1 MKLASTKTCTACMA
15 CVDICHQ
22 GALSH
27 LLDRDG
33 FYQIAADDNK
43 CIECGL
49 CGKVCPVLKPL
60 FAERNRVELSMPYAV
75 WCSDDVLRKQSASG
89 GAFAAIA
96 KAFLEKGAVVY
107 GAAIDGFEIHHQRI
121 DRLEDLPKIL
131 GSKYQHSRMDGVYQQ
146 VGKDLRDGKTVLF
159 SGLSCQVAGVL
170 SYIPQRLQTNLYTI
184 DTICGGLST
193 MLPMRRLEE
202 SGEYSGIHSFRN
214 KDTGWKSRGYKYA
227 LKMYKKD
234 GGITDLG
241 KDNMVIQCF
250 CHKETKRMSCYD
262 CRFNGFR
269 RESDATIGDFWG
281 DNRFKEQHKNG
292 LSVLIVHSDRLK
304 NIIDQSLLH
313 TEPITW
319 AELVEA
325 NPNVYWSHHPYLMK
339 SLTRKRIF
347 KKLREGDDTSAKT
360 LLYNSFLKRV
370 EAFIFQRRNESERK
384 QYLNHIIKE

>member
-1 MKLASTKTCTACMA
+1 
-15 CVDICHQ
+15 
-22 GALSH
+22 
-27 LLDRDG
+27 
-33 FYQIAADDNK
+33 
-43 CIECGL
+43 
-49 CGKVCPVLKPL
+49 
-60 FAERNRVELSMPYAV
+60 
-75 WCSDDVLRKQSASG
+75 
-89 GAFAAIA
+89 
-96 KAFLEKGAVVY
+96 
-107 GAAIDGFEIHHQRI
+107 
-121 DRLEDLPKIL
+121 
-131 GSKYQHSRMDGVYQQ
+131 
-146 VGKDLRDGKTVLF
+146 
-159 SGLSCQVAGVL
+159 
-170 SYIPQRLQTNLYTI
+170 
-184 DTICGGLST
+184 
-193 MLPMRRLEE
+193 
-202 SGEYSGIHSFRN
+202 
-214 KDTGWKSRGYKYA
+214 
-227 LKMYKKD
+227 
-234 GGITDLG
+234 
-241 KDNMVIQCF
+241 
-250 CHKETKRMSCYD
+250 MSCYD